1 VGRVTIA
8 PAGPGHNCGPALQSA
23 GGWHLHCWRRA
34 RADLLPHLPI
44 EVVRLRVRR
53 AAELGLDYRTYA
65 SVRAATGHDVLAF
78 LFSSN
83 ALRVMGLQAALPPD
97 RAERLRALVA
107 CGRQALATAPLAPQA
122 LLAATGG
129 LIDAAAPAPHHLAG
143 FGPARHAIRRALGPI
158 PGDRVLLVGEGA
170 LEQDWCAAGGLAGW
184 VPADRYFA

>member
-1 VGRVTIA
+1 MTV
-8 PAGPGHNCGPALQSA
+8 AGPGHNRGPALQAA

-34 RADLLPHLPI
+34 RADLVPHLPV

-65 SVRAATGHDVLAF
+65 SVRAATGHDVVAF

-83 ALRVMGLQAALPPD
+83 ALRVIAPGAVLPPD
-97 RAERLRALVA
+97 RAGRLRALVA

-129 LIDAAAPAPHHLAG
+129 LIDAADPAPYHLAG
-143 FGPARHAIRRALGPI
+143 FGTARRAIRLALGTV

-184 VPADRYFA
+184 LPADRYFG

>member
-1 VGRVTIA
+1 MTQPTGL
-8 PAGPGHNCGPALQSA
+8 GHNRGPALEPA
-23 GGWHLHCWRRA
+23 GGWNLHCWRRA

-53 AAELGLDYRTYA
+53 AGELGLDYRTYA
-65 SVRAATGHDVLAF
+65 SVRAATGHDVVAF

-83 ALRVMGLQAALPPD
+83 ALRVMMPQVALPPD
-97 RAERLRALVA
+97 RADRLRSLIA

-122 LLAATGG
+122 LLAASGG
-129 LIDAAAPAPHHLAG
+129 LIDAAGPAPHHLAG
-143 FGPARHAIRRALGPI
+143 FGSARRAIRLALGPI

>member
-1 VGRVTIA
+1 MTL
-8 PAGPGHNCGPALQSA
+8 PAGPGHNRGPLLEPA

-53 AAELGLDYRTYA
+53 AGELGLDYRTYA
-65 SVRAATGHDVLAF
+65 SVRAATGHDVVAF

-83 ALRVMGLQAALPPD
+83 ALRVMVPQTSLPPD

-107 CGRQALATAPLAPQA
+107 CGRQALATAPLSPQA
-122 LLAATGG
+122 LLEAAGG
-129 LIDAAAPAPHHLAG
+129 LIDAADPAPPHLAG
-143 FGPARHAIRRALGPI
+143 YGSARRAIRQALGRV
-158 PGDRVLLVGEGA
+158 PGDRVLLVGEGS
-170 LEQDWCAAGGLAGW
+170 LEQGWCAAGGLAGW